1 MKEMWFQGGKMLAHI
16 QTIAFNGL
24 NTLDVDLQLQIT
36 SGLPAFTIVGLPDKT
51 IAESKERVRAALNTI
66 GIELPAKRITI
77 NLAPADLLKEGSH
90 FDLPIAL
97 ALLTGMEI
105 LPAEELSNYIVI
117 GELGLDGRIMPV
129 NGALPVAI
137 HANRLSKGLI
147 CPQEQGSEAVWSGL
161 KDVIAA
167 PSLIALINHFK
178 GTQQLPIPV
187 AKQKKSLVSDLD
199 MADVKGQET
208 AKRAMEIAAAGA
220 HNLLMVG
227 TPGAGKSMLAS
238 RMITILPPLTTEE
251 ALETCVIHSI
261 AGVLK
266 NGEICFD
273 RPYRDPHHNASTP
286 ALIGGGR
293 KGVPGEISLAH
304 NGVLFL
310 DELPEFNRSTL
321 EALRQPLEN
330 GYVSISR
337 VNSHT
342 QYPANFQLI
351 AAMNPCRCGYLGQ
364 SGQECSRAP
373 KCAEEYQNKI
383 SGPLMDRFD
392 IHIQVPPVSP
402 WDISS
407 VKKGESSAT
416 IRQRVIAA
424 RKIQQERF
432 LQLGHPELHT
442 NSQLKGDLLEQ
453 VTVLE
458 AEAKSLLIGFADK
471 MKMSARAYHR
481 TLKLA
486 RTIADLQNE
495 KKVSKV
501 HIAEALSYRYVMPSK
516 QV

>member
-1 MKEMWFQGGKMLAHI
+1 MLAHVN
-16 QTIAFNGL
+16 TIAFNGL

-36 SGLPAFTIVGLPDKT
+36 SGLPAFNIVGLPDKT

-66 GIELPAKRITI
+66 GIELPAKRIII

-97 ALLTGMEI
+97 ALLAG
-105 LPAEELSNYIVI
+105 LGVVSAEDVNNYVVI
-117 GELGLDGRIMPV
+117 GELGLDGLIMPV
-129 NGALPVAI
+129 NGVLPVAI
-137 HANRLSKGLI
+137 HANRINKGLI
-147 CPQEQGSEAVWSGL
+147 CPEPQGSESVWAGL

-167 PSLIALINHFK
+167 PDLLSLINHFK
-178 GTQQLPIPV
+178 GTQQLPMPV
-187 AKQKKSLVSDLD
+187 AKQKKSKISDLD

-208 AKRAMEIAAAGA
+208 AKRALEIAAAGA
-220 HNLLMVG
+220 HNMLMVG
-227 TPGAGKSMLAS
+227 TPGAGKSMLAA

-251 ALETCVIHSI
+251 ALETCMIHSV
-261 AGVLK
+261 AGELK
-266 NGEICFD
+266 DGEISFE
-273 RPYRDPHHNASTP
+273 RPYRDPHHSASTP

-293 KGVPGEISLAH
+293 KGIPGEISLAH

-321 EALRQPLEN
+321 EALRQPIET
-330 GYVSISR
+330 GYVTISR
-337 VNSHT
+337 VHCHT

-351 AAMNPCRCGYLGQ
+351 AAMNPCRCGYLGMD
-364 SGQECSRAP
+364 GQECSRAP
-373 KCAEEYQNKI
+373 KCAEEYQSKI

-402 WDISS
+402 WDIAETA
-407 VKKGESSAT
+407 KGESSAT
-416 IRQRVIAA
+416 IRERVIAA
-424 RKIQQERF
+424 RKIQQDRF
-432 LQLGHPELHT
+432 NRLGYPHLHT
-442 NSQLKGDLLEQ
+442 NSQLKGD
-453 VTVLE
+453 VLE
-458 AEAKSLLIGFADK
+458 EVTMLDEDAKKLLVGFADK

-495 KKVSKV
+495 KNVSKK
-501 HIAEALSYRYVMPSK
+501 HIAEALSYRYVMPTK

>member
-1 MKEMWFQGGKMLAHI
+1 MLAHVN
-16 QTIAFNGL
+16 TIAFNGL

-36 SGLPAFTIVGLPDKT
+36 SGLPAFNIVGLPDKT

-66 GIELPAKRITI
+66 GIELPAKRIII

-97 ALLTGMEI
+97 ALLAG
-105 LPAEELSNYIVI
+105 LGVVSAEDVNNYVVI
-117 GELGLDGRIMPV
+117 GELGLDGLIMPV
-129 NGALPVAI
+129 NGVLPVAI
-137 HANRLSKGLI
+137 HANRINKGLI
-147 CPQEQGSEAVWSGL
+147 CPEPQGSEAVWAGL

-167 PSLIALINHFK
+167 PDLLSLINHFK
-178 GTQQLPIPV
+178 GTQQLPMPV
-187 AKQKKSLVSDLD
+187 AKQKKSKISDLD

-208 AKRAMEIAAAGA
+208 AKRALEIAAAGA
-220 HNLLMVG
+220 HNMLMVG
-227 TPGAGKSMLAS
+227 TPGAGKSMLAA

-251 ALETCVIHSI
+251 ALETCMIHSV
-261 AGVLK
+261 AGELK
-266 NGEICFD
+266 DGEISFE
-273 RPYRDPHHNASTP
+273 RPYRDPHHSASTP

-293 KGVPGEISLAH
+293 KGIPGEISLAH

-321 EALRQPLEN
+321 EALRQPIET
-330 GYVSISR
+330 GYVTISR
-337 VNSHT
+337 VHCHT

-351 AAMNPCRCGYLGQ
+351 AAMNPCRCGYLGMD
-364 SGQECSRAP
+364 GQECSRAP
-373 KCAEEYQNKI
+373 KCAEEYQSKI

-402 WDISS
+402 WDIAETA
-407 VKKGESSAT
+407 KGESSAT
-416 IRQRVIAA
+416 IRERVIAA
-424 RKIQQERF
+424 RKIQQDRF
-432 LQLGHPELHT
+432 NRLGYPHLHT
-442 NSQLKGDLLEQ
+442 NSQLKGDVLEE
-453 VTVLE
+453 VTVLDE
-458 AEAKSLLIGFADK
+458 DAKKLLVGFADK

-495 KKVSKV
+495 KNVSKK
-501 HIAEALSYRYVMPSK
+501 HIAEALSYRYVMPTK